1 MCVVQLPRAS
11 QFAVPPDGGVET
23 AEMGERG
30 CEGEA
35 VQHLNR
41 EARGGEERGQE
52 EVRRGEER
60 RRGAGGGKGGGKG
73 RVWQTQVGPHPSV
86 CPTVWGLAVP
96 GTHPP

>member
-1 MCVVQLPRAS
+1 MMAHLWSLCRTDHAPVCVVQLPRAS

-41 EARGGEERGQE
+41 EERGQE
-52 EVRRGEER
+52 EGREQ
-60 RRGAGGGKGGGKG
+60 G
-73 RVWQTQVGPHPSV
+73 RVMCGRHK
-86 CPTVWGLAVP
+86 
-96 GTHPP
+96 